1 MSKLEEQLA
10 EHEGFKPFAYQDSL
24 GYWTIGYGRLI
35 DKAKGGGIS
44 TSEALYLLR
53 NDIARHSVALIE
65 ALPWVVTL
73 DETRRNVLTDMA
85 FNLGI
90 PGLLNFRNT
99 LAAVKRGDYQAAAS
113 GMRNSKWAEQV
124 GNRAERLARAMET
137 GTMPKKWW

>member
-1 MSKLEEQLA
+1 MSKLEEQIA
-10 EHEGFKPFAYQDSL
+10 EHEGFRSYAYQDSL

-35 DKAKGGGIS
+35 DKSKGGGI
-44 TSEALYLLR
+44 TVAEGRYLLR
-53 NDIARHSVALIE
+53 NDIGSHAIALVNHF
-65 ALPWVVTL
+65 PWVVGL
-73 DETRRNVLTDMA
+73 DEVRRNVLIDMA

-90 PGLLNFRNT
+90 PGLSLFRNT
-99 LAAVKRGDYQAAAS
+99 LAAVKRGDWQAAAS